1 MNNKLEL
8 KEHKSE
14 IVEHLVGILEVKLRN
29 REEVY
34 DYLIYLNVLNKDK
47 TLSKDYLNNLPYE
60 LEQELMEELNYA

>member
-8 KEHKSE
+8 KERKSE

-29 REEVY
+29 RKEVY

>member
-8 KEHKSE
+8 KERKSE

-47 TLSKDYLNNLPYE
+47 TLSKEYLDNLPYE

>member
-8 KEHKSE
+8 KERKSE

-47 TLSKDYLNNLPYE
+47 TLSEEYLDNLPYE